1 MGSASQLHQA
11 NPRAFSE
18 PDNWSKVQ
26 SFTQKSGEPVHD
38 YYIDLSFFFF
48 FFLRGVE
55 LQYSAL
61 LVSAVDFPIVS
72 KENYVLSADI
82 DSSQVAFN
90 SINGLNWDLSLLV
103 KRARTQWEAM
113 SSPDSVNLANQFP
126 TLDESPKKRL
136 LRFLIFYFSE

>member
-1 MGSASQLHQA
+1 M
-11 NPRAFSE
+11 
-18 PDNWSKVQ
+18 
-26 SFTQKSGEPVHD
+26 
-38 YYIDLSFFFF
+38 
-48 FFLRGVE
+48 
-55 LQYSAL
+55 QYSAL
-61 LVSAVDFPIVS
+61 LVSAVDFTIVS